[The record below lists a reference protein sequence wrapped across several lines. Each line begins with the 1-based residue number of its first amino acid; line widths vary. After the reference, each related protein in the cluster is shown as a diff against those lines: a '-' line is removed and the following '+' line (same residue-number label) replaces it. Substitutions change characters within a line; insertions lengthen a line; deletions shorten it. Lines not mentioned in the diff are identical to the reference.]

1 MPFVHGLQRFCKTCT
16 AVTQRRSYEKPFAFS
31 ELVISNVG
39 SGASD
44 VFARTLPTG
53 ISRSRS
59 VRITA
64 WKTFNVSSQLSMEEN
79 RMDQSTTLRYLPNS
93 ALRHPIEFS

>member
-16 AVTQRRSYEKPFAFS
+16 AVTQRRSCEKPFAFS

-39 SGASD
+39 SG
-44 VFARTLPTG
+44 V
-53 ISRSRS
+53 S